1 MNRQI
6 FSCGFNFWGARG
18 QEDRRDVKGHV
29 ELGGGVPSG
38 AVEQQHDVGA
48 LGDVAGDFLEM
59 ELHGLGVGDGQRE
72 RGPDAS
78 SGANGAKEVRAFV
91 ALTGGLPA
99 AAIASLQKSLL
110 PSAKTGPLQIQVLR
124 RLRSA
129 AIWAGI
135 CRLRPTCP
143 SRSPN

>member
-18 QEDRRDVKGHV
+18 QEDRRDVAGHV

-38 AVEQQHDVGA
+38 AVEQQHGVGA

-78 SGANGAKEVRAFV
+78 GGANGAKEVRAFV

-110 PSAKTGPLQIQVLR
+110 PSAKTGPL
-124 RLRSA
+124 
-129 AIWAGI
+129 
-135 CRLRPTCP
+135 
-143 SRSPN
+143 